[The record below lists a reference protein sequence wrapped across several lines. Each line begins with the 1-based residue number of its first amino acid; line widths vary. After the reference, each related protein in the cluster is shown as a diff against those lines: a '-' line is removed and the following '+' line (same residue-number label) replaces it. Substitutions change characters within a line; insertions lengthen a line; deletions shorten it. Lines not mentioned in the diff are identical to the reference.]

1 MENKIK
7 QIMAAVF
14 ETDISNIT
22 DDASPDTIDNWDSLR
37 LINLVAALEEEFEI
51 EFEEEEIVEMFNFK
65 LISILVSEK
74 LK

>member
-14 ETDISNIT
+14 ETEIENIT
-22 DDASPDTIDNWDSLR
+22 DDASSDTIDNWDSLR
-37 LINLVAALEEEFEI
+37 LINLVAAIEEEFDI
-51 EFEEEEIVEMFNFK
+51 EFEEEEIIEMLNFK
-65 LISILVSEK
+65 LISLLVAEK

>member
-7 QIMAAVF
+7 QIMSAVF

-22 DDASPDTIDNWDSLR
+22 DEASPDTIDNWDSLR
-37 LINLVAALEEEFEI
+37 LINLVAALEEEFDI
-51 EFEEEEIVEMFNFK
+51 EFEEEEIVEMLNFK

-74 LK
+74 LQ

>member
-37 LINLVAALEEEFEI
+37 LINLVAALEEEFDI
-51 EFEEEEIVEMFNFK
+51 EFEEEEIVEMLNFK
-65 LISILVSEK
+65 LIALLVSEK
-74 LK
+74 L

>member
-7 QIMAAVF
+7 QIMSAVF

-37 LINLVAALEEEFEI
+37 LINLVAALEEEFDI
-51 EFEEEEIVEMFNFK
+51 EFEEEEIVEMLNFK

-74 LK
+74 LQ

>member
-1 MENKIK
+1 MEDKIK

-22 DDASPDTIDNWDSLR
+22 QDASPDTIDNWDSLR
-37 LINLVAALEEEFEI
+37 LINLVAALEEEFNI
-51 EFEEEEIVEMFNFK
+51 EFDEEDIAEMLNFK
-65 LISILVSEK
+65 LIYLLVSDK